1 MISTL
6 KLQNI
11 KCFDSAKFK
20 FSNLTVFCGANLQG
34 NLQLFNLYSCSD
46 KIIIIVLKSGKL
58 SLVGEYFSVGHARI

>member
-20 FSNLTVFCGANLQG
+20 FSNLTVFCGANSAG

-46 KIIIIVLKSGKL
+46 KIIIIVSLSQG
-58 SLVGEYFSVGHARI
+58 SLVLLVSIFR